1 MHGWWT
7 ASYVVL
13 WLLVGALALLVVA
26 LARQVGTLHLR
37 LGPRGALEIDTEGP
51 PLGEAPEPIVSRDAD
66 GRTVSLGGP
75 GRAQLLLF
83 VSAGCPICLEVLPG
97 LGPAARAGDL
107 APVVVADGE
116 GGDALHLLRERRLHA
131 PLV

>member
-7 ASYVVL
+7 ASYVAL

-51 PLGEAPEPIVSRDAD
+51 PLGEAPEPIVARDAD
-66 GRTVSLGGP
+66 GRPVSLGGP
-75 GRAQLLLF
+75 GRAQLLPF
-83 VSAGCPICLEVLPG
+83 VSFVSDGSTRRSWPIPTP
-97 LGPAARAGDL
+97 PARTACRGRRTPWSSTASGWCEPRAR
-107 APVVVADGE
+107 
-116 GGDALHLLRERRLHA
+116 
-131 PLV
+131 